1 MGVPYSA
8 PTSDFRPPT
17 SDLRL
22 PPLNAALVKKCL
34 LEVRLLFVACFVLLL
49 AFCFVR
55 VFIVASL
62 ELTDFAAIVERLWDK
77 WGKFSAVPLS
87 HLLSYPGRIAL
98 AFDEPIVVF
107 TVSIFAIARGSDAVS
122 GELNR
127 GTLELLLAQPVSRL
141 QVLVSQAAVTI
152 GCLALLSLAT
162 WCGTWAGIQATTVK
176 ESLPP
181 PKVKVPFLPAIPL
194 PVQSAEK
201 IEVPMREK
209 VDPLV
214 FWPGAANLFCLG
226 LAVAGVSTLASAC
239 DRYRWRT
246 IGIVSGL
253 YIVSM
258 VLKILGMAFEHFA
271 WLKSLSLFTAYEPQ
285 RFISIAV
292 RSPEDTWAFTRLAA
306 DGFVELGPMSYNG
319 ILLAVAAAGYIGAAI
334 VFHRRDL
341 PAPL

>member
-1 MGVPYSA
+1 V
-8 PTSDFRPPT
+8 
-17 SDLRL
+17 
-22 PPLNAALVKKCL
+22 NAALFKKCL
-34 LEVRLLFVACFVLLL
+34 LEVRLLFAASFVLIL

-77 WGKFSAVPLS
+77 WGKFSAVPLT

-107 TVSIFAIARGSDAVS
+107 TVSIFAIARGSDAIS

-141 QVLVSQAAVTI
+141 QVLAAQAAVTI
-152 GCLALLSLAT
+152 GCLVLLALAA
-162 WCGTWAGIQATTVK
+162 WCGTWAGIQVTTVT
-176 ESLPP
+176 EHLPP
-181 PKVKVPFLPAIPL
+181 PQLKLPLFGEVPL
-194 PVQSAEK
+194 PLQSDVTV
-201 IEVPMREK
+201 EVPMREK
-209 VDPLV
+209 VDPAV
-214 FWPGAANLFCLG
+214 FWPGAFNLLCLG

-246 IGIVSGL
+246 IGIVSAL
-253 YIVSM
+253 YIVSL
-258 VLKILGMAFEHFA
+258 VLKIFGMAFENLG
-271 WLKSLSLFTAYEPQ
+271 WLKRLSLFTAYEPQ

-292 RSPEDTWAFTRLAA
+292 RAPEDTWAFTRLAE
-306 DGFVELGPMSYNG
+306 GGIVELGPLSYNG
-319 ILLAVAAAGYIGAAI
+319 ILLAVAAAGYLGAAI
-334 VFHRRDL
+334 VFYRRDL

>member
-1 MGVPYSA
+1 M
-8 PTSDFRPPT
+8 
-17 SDLRL
+17 
-22 PPLNAALVKKCL
+22 NAALVKKCL
-34 LEVRLLFVACFVLLL
+34 LEVRLLFAATFVLIL

-62 ELTDFAAIVERLWDK
+62 ELTDFAAIIERLWDK
-77 WGKFSAVPLS
+77 WGKFSAVPLT

-127 GTLELLLAQPVSRL
+127 GTLELLLAQPVSRM
-141 QVLVSQAAVTI
+141 QVLASQAAVTI

-162 WCGTWAGIQATTVK
+162 WCGTWAGIQVTSV
-176 ESLPP
+176 EERLPP
-181 PKVKVPFLPAIPL
+181 AKLKLPLLVEIPL
-194 PVQSAEK
+194 PIQSDEK
-201 IEVPMREK
+201 IDVPMRDK
-209 VDPLV
+209 VDPAV
-214 FWPGAANLFCLG
+214 FWPGAFNLFCLG

-246 IGIVSGL
+246 IGIVSAL
-253 YIVSM
+253 YIVSL
-258 VLKILGMAFEHFA
+258 VLKILGMAFDDFA
-271 WLKSLSLFTAYEPQ
+271 WLKRLSLFTAYEPQ

-292 RSPEDTWAFTRLAA
+292 RSPGDTWAITRLAES
-306 DGFVELGPMSYNG
+306 GIVELGPMGYNA
-319 ILLAVAAAGYIGAAI
+319 ILLAVAVTSYLAAAI

>member
-1 MGVPYSA
+1 M
-8 PTSDFRPPT
+8 
-17 SDLRL
+17 
-22 PPLNAALVKKCL
+22 NAALLKKCV
-34 LEVRLLFVACFVLLL
+34 LEVRLLFAASFVLIL

-62 ELTDFAAIVERLWDK
+62 ELSDFAAIVERLWDK
-77 WGKFSAVPLS
+77 WGKFSAVPLA

-141 QVLVSQAAVTI
+141 QVLASQAAVTI
-152 GCLALLSLAT
+152 GCLALLALAS
-162 WCGTWAGIQATTVK
+162 WCGTWAGIHVASVK

-181 PKVKVPFLPAIPL
+181 PQVRVPLFGEFPL
-194 PVQSAEK
+194 PVQSREK
-201 IEVPMREK
+201 IEVPMRDK
-209 VDPLV
+209 VDPAV
-214 FWPGAANLFCLG
+214 FWPGAFNLFCLG

-253 YIVSM
+253 YIVSL
-258 VLKILGMAFEHFA
+258 VLKILGMAFADFS
-271 WLKSLSLFTAYEPQ
+271 WLRRLSLFTAYEPQ

-292 RSPEDTWAFTRLAA
+292 RAPSDTWAFTLLGENGRT
-306 DGFVELGPMSYNG
+306 ELGPLGYNG
-319 ILLAVAAAGYIGAAI
+319 ILLAVALAGYVAAGFI
-334 VFHRRDL
+334 FHRRDL